1 MNRETIEVAKFEA
14 GKETRKK
21 GNEIKQAG
29 GQTLIHNPKKTA
41 HAQQI
46 ARARQKVRRRSHT
59 TRSHVRRRNKTHVMG
74 QTCEPHDHNNVVHPA
89 SVLPLSSGHVNQ
101 GRRRPISMPT
111 CPCMACK
118 K

>member
-29 GQTLIHNPKKTA
+29 GQTLIHSPKKTA

-46 ARARQKVRRRSHT
+46 ARARQKVRR
-59 TRSHVRRRNKTHVMG
+59 
-74 QTCEPHDHNNVVHPA
+74 
-89 SVLPLSSGHVNQ
+89 
-101 GRRRPISMPT
+101 
-111 CPCMACK
+111 
-118 K
+118 